1 MDDTTSTRL
10 VIVDGPETGRVF
22 TFEAASSFLVGRS
35 PKGHLVL
42 DPHADRYVSRVHCL
56 IDIRPPRIL
65 LNDLGSTNG
74 TFVNGRRVTRSE
86 VRDGDEIRVGRT
98 RIRVVAGSAGQP
110 LGPAAADA
118 ALDAHESEWRP
129 PDTTGSW
136 APPVVGRPAVD
147 RASVHCASCGTDI
160 GPAALSDGL
169 ATELPDATYL
179 CSACEEPLP
188 IPAHHGGQPPGVR
201 ILEELGR
208 GGMGVVYKAL
218 QQATRRV
225 VAVKETI
232 PQVDLDHRR
241 LRLFEREIA
250 VHSSVRHPNLAR
262 FLTHGNVDGR
272 PYLVTEYLAGG
283 DAGSLVRE
291 VFKGPLP
298 ISLAVRIG
306 LDVLNGVAALHA
318 AGFVHRDLKPQ
329 NILLS
334 RPPEAGF
341 GAAKV
346 TDYGLAKPFEDV
358 GHSLFDLTRDNE
370 AAGSMMY
377 MPPEQILDF
386 RHVRPPADVYAAG
399 ASLYFLLT
407 GRFTVES
414 PIHSYVELDAGTV
427 PAQQRWSPFEAMIE
441 GEPIPIRERRADLPS
456 SIAEIIDSA
465 VTKEVGHR
473 PSTAA
478 AFRDRLAEA
487 AAREGLQ

>member
-1 MDDTTSTRL
+1 MGDTRGIRL

-74 TFVNGRRVTRSE
+74 TFVNGRRVSRSE

-98 RIRVVAGSAGQP
+98 RIRVVAGSAGDP
-110 LGPAAADA
+110 LGPDTVEPPP
-118 ALDAHESEWRP
+118 DAHESEWRP

-136 APPVVGRPAVD
+136 APPVIGRPAVEESS
-147 RASVHCASCGTDI
+147 ALCAACGTDV

-179 CSACEEPLP
+179 CSACEESLP
-188 IPAHHGGQPPGVR
+188 MPAHHGGHPPGLR
-201 ILEELGR
+201 TLEELGR
-208 GGMGVVYKAL
+208 GGMGVVYRAV
-218 QQATRRV
+218 QQSTRRV
-225 VAVKETI
+225 VAVKQTI
-232 PQVDLDHRR
+232 PQVDLGGRR

-262 FLTHGNVDGR
+262 FLAHGTVDGR

-283 DAGSLVRE
+283 DAASLVRQ

-298 ISLAVRIG
+298 MGLAVRIG
-306 LDVLNGVAALHA
+306 LEVLDGVAALHA

-341 GAAKV
+341 GPAKV

-370 AAGSMMY
+370 AAGSLMY

-407 GRFTVES
+407 GSFTVES
-414 PIHSYVELDAGTV
+414 PIHSYVELHAETV

-441 GEPIPIRERRADLPS
+441 GEPIPIRARRADLPAS
-456 SIAEIIDSA
+456 VAEIIDGA
-465 VTKEVGHR
+465 VAKEVGHR
-473 PSTAA
+473 PASAA

-487 AAREGLQ
+487 ATREGLR